1 MHFLAKI
8 CLAGS
13 ILFLSFFQTI
23 AQDEETTSAEWYQNF
38 FTRDSKLPIEKALKN
53 KADQFLE
60 AVEIQDDSAQARI
73 LLESGL
79 IHLTR
84 TFNYDTAMEFFIRS
98 LIISDSLDHPSG
110 KIFSYLAI
118 SDVFEVVGN
127 HEKSTQ
133 FLEKAFELSSLMPDP
148 GIHILVL
155 NEMGKMNALTG
166 HSEEALQDFAEV
178 LALEEKLFQPS
189 LKADA
194 LFNIAKLHDKNGD
207 QGKSIEFHKRAL
219 AIWRSIPNRLQEARL
234 LNEIGGS
241 YERMK
246 NLDRALANY
255 TAALEVYQIIDQKG
269 GIAESYNNIGALFY
283 QQKKIKEAIE
293 NLEKGLS
300 AGLSSQTKDPV
311 RKSYEFLSLCF
322 EEQGDFKKALE
333 YKESF
338 IAMNEFIQKEESDQ
352 KLLEAQ
358 NRYVLDQKETQIE
371 RLDNVRKQ
379 RERTIAEQQ
388 RVRNF
393 LFALIGLGVVVA
405 GLILY
410 LYLLKRRSEKQLK
423 VINARVEE
431 QNIQLQNLNATKD
444 RFFSI
449 LGHDLKSP
457 LNSLSSFSNLLINY
471 FDSLSKEEIQTLAK
485 DLDKSLKNLYS
496 LLDNLLEWARSQ
508 TGNISFKRE
517 SFDLTT
523 VLTENKE
530 LLNGQASNKQISILQ
545 ERTAPLPVSVH
556 KHSITT
562 VVRNLVSNAIKFTP
576 AGGQI
581 KINASE
587 NQQEVVVSVAD
598 TGVGMSEAVIKNLF
612 RIDSKHSTLGTAN
625 EKGTGLGLV
634 LCKDFVE
641 KNGGRLWVESKEG
654 QGSVFYFTIPKSV
667 IN

>member
-1 MHFLAKI
+1 MAKT
-8 CLAGS
+8 CLTGS

-38 FTRDSKLPIEKALKN
+38 FTRNSKQSAEQVLKLQE
-53 KADQFLE
+53 DRLLE
-60 AVEIQDDSAQARI
+60 ALEMQDDSAQARI

-98 LIISDSLDHPSG
+98 LTISDSLDHPSG

-118 SDVFEVVGN
+118 SDVFEEVGN
-127 HEKSTQ
+127 YEKSTQ
-133 FLEKAFELSSLMPDP
+133 FLEKAFELSSVMPDP

-155 NEMGKMNALTG
+155 NEMGKMNSLTG
-166 HSEEALQDFAEV
+166 NAEEALRNFEEV
-178 LALEEKLFQPS
+178 LSLEEKLNQPG

-207 QGKSIEFHKRAL
+207 QGRSIEFHKRAL
-219 AIWRSIPNRLQEARL
+219 AIWRSIGNRLQEARL
-234 LNEIGGS
+234 LNEIGGA
-241 YERMK
+241 YERMT

-255 TAALEVYQIIDQKG
+255 TAALEVYQIIDRKS
-269 GIAESYNNIGALFY
+269 GIAESYNNIGALYY

-293 NLEKGLS
+293 ILEKGLS
-300 AGLSSQTKDPV
+300 AGRSSQTKDPV
-311 RKSYEFLSLCF
+311 RRSYEYLSLCF

-371 RLDNVRKQ
+371 RLDQVRMQ
-379 RERTIAEQQ
+379 REREIAEQ
-388 RVRNF
+388 RKVRNF

-410 LYLLKRRSEKQLK
+410 LYLVKRRSEKQLK

-431 QNIQLQNLNATKD
+431 QNIQLQSLNATKD
-444 RFFSI
+444 KFFSI

-471 FDSLSKEEIQTLAK
+471 FDSLSKEEIQALAK

-508 TGNISFKRE
+508 TGNISFSPE

-523 VLTENKE
+523 VLNENKD
-530 LLNGQASNKQISILQ
+530 LLNTQAGNKQISIVL
-545 ERTAPLPVSVH
+545 ERTAPLTVLVH

-581 KINASE
+581 KINVLE
-587 NQQEVVVSVAD
+587 NKKDIVVSVAD

-654 QGSVFYFTIPKSV
+654 AGSVFYFTIPRSGE
-667 IN
+667 N